1 MTMPQDHGGLTTTTT
16 GLLTSDPL
24 LLTITITSILSFLF
38 YTLCIVRPRTK
49 GGAQGPPIVTSS
61 PISKV
66 PIIGTIIEFGISPVK
81 MVQRCYDMYGP
92 VFTVPVSF
100 IYFCGVV
107 WIAMTKNND
116 VAPVCK

>member
-1 MTMPQDHGGLTTTTT
+1 MTMPQDHGGLTTTTTT

-24 LLTITITSILSFLF
+24 LLTITITSILSLLF

-49 GGAQGPPIVTSS
+49 GGSQGPPIVTSS
-61 PISKV
+61 PISKL

-100 IYFCGVV
+100 TILCGG
-107 WIAMTKNND
+107 
-116 VAPVCK
+116 

>member
-1 MTMPQDHGGLTTTTT
+1 MTMPQDHGGLTTTT
-16 GLLTSDPL
+16 GLTTDPL
-24 LLTITITSILSFLF
+24 LLTITITSILSLLF

-49 GGAQGPPIVTSS
+49 GGSQGPPIVTSS

-100 IYFCGVV
+100 TILCGG
-107 WIAMTKNND
+107 
-116 VAPVCK
+116 

>member
-1 MTMPQDHGGLTTTTT
+1 MTMPQDHGGLTTTTTT

-24 LLTITITSILSFLF
+24 LLTITIMTSILSLLF

-49 GGAQGPPIVTSS
+49 GGSQGPPIVTSS
-61 PISKV
+61 PISKL

-100 IYFCGVV
+100 IFL
-107 WIAMTKNND
+107 W
-116 VAPVCK
+116 